1 MHMKSTSPADP
12 TMGFRMGQCNQN
24 LVNCK
29 CDKDTHASTV
39 EPSVP
44 QVFCSFIIW
53 NILLLGSMRTNRPLS
68 IRNPWKESKYLLL
81 TSGIKGD
88 LNLPCEVMNNNWK
101 LKMRKNV
108 FFSRCSME
116 DSAEYSVEAKNPYGE
131 AYSFAT
137 VLVRSKWN
145 MFLWFYVFTFFRFF
159 KIFSMLY
166 ITSQQHTALWKRQKE
181 VSTL

>member
-1 MHMKSTSPADP
+1 MTSV
-12 TMGFRMGQCNQN
+12 
-24 LVNCK
+24 LVNYN
-29 CDKDTHASTV
+29 CDKDTHTSTV

-53 NILLLGSMRTNRPLS
+53 NVLLPSSKRTSWPLS
-68 IRNPWKESKYLLL
+68 IRNPCNWKESKYLLL

-101 LKMRKNV
+101 LKMRGNV

-137 VLVRSKWN
+137 VLVRSKLN
-145 MFLWFYVFTFFRFF
+145 VFLWFYIFEFFRFC
-159 KIFSMLY
+159 KMFSMLC
-166 ITSQQHTALWKRQKE
+166 ITS
-181 VSTL
+181 